1 MREITKFELVLLMAL
16 LFVLPSFEGPRNVL
30 LVVYLISW
38 CVLGW
43 KKKQY
48 GGRVKIWEC
57 ALGLFLVSGIV
68 SSFSNPFGWEAP
80 VSGVLTFAK
89 LILPVF
95 CLSRTIVTQRETE
108 LLAYSIILGTIV
120 AVLYSWYVWFPDP
133 VTGAPEL
140 KSVGHQNQSALYVS
154 LAFGVASVMAL
165 TSKGWQ
171 RIIFLDVWLFLPWL
185 P

>member
-1 MREITKFELVLLMAL
+1 MAL

-68 SSFSNPFGWEAP
+68 SSFSKSIWMGSPCQWCIDLCETHSTSLLSFQNYCYPARNRVVGIFHHFGDDCSGALLLVCL
-80 VSGVLTFAK
+80 VSRSSHWS
-89 LILPVF
+89 
-95 CLSRTIVTQRETE
+95 SRAEI
-108 LLAYSIILGTIV
+108 G
-120 AVLYSWYVWFPDP
+120 W
-133 VTGAPEL
+133 
-140 KSVGHQNQSALYVS
+140 
-154 LAFGVASVMAL
+154 
-165 TSKGWQ
+165 TSKSI
-171 RIIFLDVWLFLPWL
+171 RIVCQPCIWSRVSYGSH
-185 P
+185 